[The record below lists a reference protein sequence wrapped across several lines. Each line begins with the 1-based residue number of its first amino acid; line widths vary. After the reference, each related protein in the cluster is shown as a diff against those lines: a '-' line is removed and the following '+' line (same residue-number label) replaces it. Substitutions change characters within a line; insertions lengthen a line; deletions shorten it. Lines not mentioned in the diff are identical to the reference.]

1 MKKYVYQIREKQ
13 ILVTELGPDPTPFT
27 TEFLNELGQ
36 NGEQVITLNE
46 SGKPSGI
53 KASDGREIP
62 YYLVTVL
69 TMREADEPSD
79 SEGHETE

>member
-13 ILVTELGPDPTPFT
+13 VLVTEIGSDPTPFT

-46 SGKPSGI
+46 SGRPSGI

-62 YYLVTVL
+62 YYVVTVL
-69 TMREADEPSD
+69 TMREATEDEQAAEAES
-79 SEGHETE
+79 

>member
-46 SGKPSGI
+46 SGRPSGI

-62 YYLVTVL
+62 YYVVTVL
-69 TMREADEPSD
+69 TMREATEDEQAAEAES
-79 SEGHETE
+79 